1 MNILNKIHTKL
12 DLYKAVSNGYLTD
25 EEAYNLIGKYPG
37 NEKLNRNILK
47 RQREDYINSVK
58 YLNRKIVFYIQS
70 NNNELGMLL
79 STKLSE
85 YFNIEDNKPI
95 KPYITDIADKQ
106 LNRIYNE
113 YNGENSVIIN
123 NYDKNKDLIN
133 NLYFFK
139 TSFEPFKKARYQW
152 NVYKNKKLIS
162 NYYFLVNET
171 NYENFIFNLTG
182 TPDFRDSKTY
192 KKYSGQDIVR
202 FKSFNISAA
211 RRFNYVIE
219 LIENSNEGNYIV
231 SICQYGDHEINLLKR
246 MELKNFTLNY
256 EDLNNKEISNNIKE
270 LGNYLLNN
278 YDEFFAQQEETL
290 KNL

>member
-1 MNILNKIHTKL
+1 MEESR
-12 DLYKAVSNGYLTD
+12 DLLQDVLTGILTD

-37 NEKLNRNILK
+37 NERLNRNILK
-47 RQREDYINSVK
+47 RRREDYINSVK

-139 TSFEPFKKARYQW
+139 TSFEPVKKARYQW

-182 TPDFRDSKTY
+182 TPDLRDSQTY
-192 KKYSGQDIVR
+192 KKYPEQEIFR

-219 LIENSNEGNYIV
+219 LIENPNEGNYIV
-231 SICQYGDHEINLLKR
+231 SVCKYGDHEINLLKR
-246 MELKNFTLNY
+246 IELKSFILNY
-256 EDLNNKEISNNIKE
+256 EDLNNKEISDNIKE

-278 YDEFFAQQEETL
+278 YDDFFAQQEETL